1 MKGIYLP
8 YKAFIEDNFTII
20 NKQAS
25 EVQFI
30 LNKAQNYVAE
40 NATGRDFTLKA
51 RQEGISAFELAVFST
66 DFLLVDNSTSVVVA
80 DNADNAQGLLE
91 RVKWYLD
98 SYERKNNVKIPFK
111 YNSKYELHNEANNA
125 KYIIGTAQNVEV
137 GRSRT
142 ITNAHLSEALF
153 YPHFRKLLASLLQAV
168 VPDGK
173 VMIESTANGFNE
185 GKEYWEDTKMGK
197 TGFNPIFLPGSFM
210 YDTDFL
216 SKKRGELGERLFM
229 QEYPETDIEAFITS
243 GAPYIDAMAMKYYL
257 DEVMRWEAR
266 NVLPIQTTAAR

>member
-1 MKGIYLP
+1 MPTYTR
-8 YKAFIEDNFTII
+8 YKRFIEENFTII
-20 NKQAS
+20 NKEAQ
-25 EVQFI
+25 EVPFI
-30 LNKAQNYVAE
+30 LNKAQNYVVE
-40 NATGRDFTLKA
+40 NGTGRDFTLKA

-66 DFLLVDNSTSVVVA
+66 DFLLVENSTSVVVA

-91 RVKWYLD
+91 RVKWYMN
-98 SYERKNNVKIPFK
+98 SFERKNNTKIPFR
-111 YNSKYELHNEANNA
+111 YNSKYELHNDANNA

-168 VPDGK
+168 VPTGK

-185 GKEYWEDTKMGK
+185 GKEYWEDTKAGK

-210 YDTDFL
+210 YSPEFL
-216 SKKRGELGERLFM
+216 ALKHGELGDRLMM
-229 QEYPETDIEAFITS
+229 QEYPESDIEAFITS
-243 GAPYIDAMAMKYYL
+243 GAPYIDAMALKYYL
-257 DEVMRWEAR
+257 DEVSKWEAR
-266 NVLPIQTTAAR
+266 NGILQTV